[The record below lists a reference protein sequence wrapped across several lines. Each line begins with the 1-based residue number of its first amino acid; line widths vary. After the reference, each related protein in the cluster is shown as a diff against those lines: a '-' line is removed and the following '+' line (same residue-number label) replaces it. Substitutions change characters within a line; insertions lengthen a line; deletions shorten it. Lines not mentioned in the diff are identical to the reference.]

1 MIITTYMIIWLP
13 HKIHRWAIILIFLP
27 TIWILHYFCF
37 VFHATAIWNARYL
50 QAVQKDTTVK
60 ERRQRF
66 FSSHVFPLFRS
77 EIKSWKLIWGEQQVG
92 EVCQWL
98 IKFQWTAESESES
111 QQSIASSQE
120 FSTPDFGESLFPFQ
134 HWNLRNRVRVIL
146 LQQRSPQKIENQKK
160 IYSRF
165 SF

>member
-1 MIITTYMIIWLP
+1 MIITTYMIIWISHIVYP
-13 HKIHRWAIILIFLP
+13 WAIILKFPP

-50 QAVQKDTTVK
+50 QPVQKDTTVK

-120 FSTPDFGESLFPFQ
+120 FSIPEFGESLFPFQ

-146 LQQRSPQKIENQKK
+146 LQQRSLQKIENQKK

>member
-1 MIITTYMIIWLP
+1 MIITTYMIIWLS
-13 HKIHRWAIILIFLP
+13 HIVYQCARVLRFLP

-120 FSTPDFGESLFPFQ
+120 FSIPEFGESLFPFQ

-146 LQQRSPQKIENQKK
+146 LQQRSLQKIENQKK